1 MTSMEGSSSGLF
13 AELRRRRV
21 FRTLALYILAAWGL
35 MQVADVL
42 LPALGLP
49 EASIRYLL
57 FASIAGLPVALV
69 FGWFFDI
76 TAHGI
81 QRTAP
86 VAGAATTEAEPLRSV
101 DYLLLG
107 ALAVVLGLIL
117 YSFMGGV
124 VEIPLADSSSSVSAD
139 RAKTDGPPMVGV
151 IPFDYGDDTGDGKFF
166 ATGVHDDLL
175 TRLTKVGGL
184 RVISRTSVLQ
194 YAKTTKSIPQIGNE
208 LGADAILEGGVRI
221 AGSKI
226 RINAQLID
234 ARSDEHLWAE
244 TYDRDLSPENIFA
257 VQADIARAISTA
269 LAATLS
275 PEEDRELDLIPT
287 TNMAAYRA
295 FHEIMQW
302 RNDVHLTPENTEKY
316 IKGLERAYELDPNF
330 TQPMVE
336 VVATLTLQTRY
347 GSNRE
352 VLPRI
357 EALIDRIGR
366 IAPDSVD
373 YYTAQG
379 IYIYHVLKDY
389 DRATAVIKKAQE
401 LAPSDVELINIQSWI
416 QRRRGDFEGYL
427 KSARQVYDLEPGEPQ
442 HAAILALRLMY
453 MHRYDEALS
462 VAESV
467 KNPSL
472 ALTTQGL
479 LQLRFYKHRNL
490 TTLERDVAAVL
501 NGDVPEGRRD
511 DVLLTLFEVQLAS
524 QDFAAAQETL
534 NRVSDI
540 GLPDDRSL
548 TYLPVNHSS
557 HIWLYLITGDANG
570 AAEEV
575 EKIRRIAD
583 LTDIG
588 STAFLNRLNSLD
600 RATILSIE
608 GQQEEA
614 IGLLKDFWRDPK
626 GDYTLWMV
634 NRKYACQMLAMIKSP
649 GAADEAL
656 ACLTDVLTQPS
667 NAQQFLEPLQPA
679 YNSLREREDFR
690 ALMAELGQ
698 RQGHSDSD
706 R

>member
-1 MTSMEGSSSGLF
+1 MTNREGSNSGLF

-42 LPALGLP
+42 LPALDLP

-81 QRTAP
+81 QRTGP

-269 LAATLS
+269 LATTLS
-275 PEEDRELDLIPT
+275 PEEDRSLDVIPT
-287 TNMAAYRA
+287 NNMAAYRA

-302 RNDVHLTPENTEKY
+302 RDENHLTPTNAPEFVQ
-316 IKGLERAYELDPNF
+316 GLEKAYEIDPNF
-330 TQPMVE
+330 IQPMLE
-336 VVATLTLQTRY
+336 VIGTLTLQARR
-347 GSNRE
+347 GGGRE
-352 VLPRI
+352 FLPKI
-357 EALIDRIGR
+357 ESLIDRIGH
-366 IAPDSVD
+366 IAPESAD
-373 YYTAQG
+373 YYTAQTL
-379 IYIYHVLKDY
+379 YVYNVLADY
-389 DRATAVIKKAQE
+389 DQALALVKKARS
-401 LAPSDVELINIQSWI
+401 LAPSDTHILNIQSWI
-416 QRRRGDFEGYL
+416 QRRQGDYEGYL
-427 KSARQVYDLEPGEPQ
+427 ESARLSYQLEPNNAQ
-442 HAAILALRLMY
+442 AAELLAGRLMV
-453 MHRYDEALS
+453 MHRYEEALAI
-462 VAESV
+462 AEQIE
-467 KNPSL
+467 NPSL
-472 ALTTQGL
+472 RLRAQSLPM
-479 LQLRFYKHRNL
+479 LRFFKHGDLQRW
-490 TTLERDVAAVL
+490 EQEVRAAL
-501 NGDVPEGRRD
+501 NTDLSEDRRD
-511 DVLLTLFEVQLAS
+511 DVLSTLWEVQIARRE
-524 QDFAAAQETL
+524 FAAAQQSIDQISYDELIKT
-534 NRVSDI
+534 
-540 GLPDDRSL
+540 
-548 TYLPVNHSS
+548 PVNV
-557 HIWLYLITGDANG
+557 WLSPKHRLQMAQHLVTENAAAAKASAQAARRLAEPMNSDAQ
-570 AAEEV
+570 A
-575 EKIRRIAD
+575 
-583 LTDIG
+583 L
-588 STAFLNRLNSLD
+588 LD
-600 RATILSIE
+600 RLTPPDRALMLLAE
-608 GQQEEA
+608 GQQDA
-614 IGLLKDFWRDPK
+614 AFNALKIWRDPNWDRAEWF
-626 GDYTLWMV
+626 GRSYL
-634 NRKYACQMLAMIKSP
+634 CEMLALIKTE
-649 GAADEAL
+649 AAALEAL
-656 ACLTDVLTQPS
+656 ACLRSALTEPS
-667 NAQQFLEPLQPA
+667 LGMLFVEPQLPF
-679 YNSLREREDFR
+679 YDSLRERADFKALIAEVSAAR
-690 ALMAELGQ
+690 AKLN
-698 RQGHSDSD
+698 D
-706 R
+706 